1 MGRQA
6 LGKLAYPEDAQ
17 EQVTARRKEG
27 AHCIKMMFDDGG
39 HRGADLPT
47 LDGPTGSRAMFATD
61 TTKAALD
68 HATATDTLHTL
79 AALWRNESTA
89 DPLAR
94 LTGHGWSARS
104 RPPHFPSGTPP
115 PPVRPWTCRRS
126 SQAGSRTTAAC
137 SRARHR

>member
-1 MGRQA
+1 M
-6 LGKLAYPEDAQ
+6 
-17 EQVTARRKEG
+17 TARRKEG

-39 HRGADLPT
+39 HHGADLPT

-68 HATATDTLHTL
+68 HATDTLHTL

-104 RPPHFPSGTPP
+104 REITDLASQYGRPVPPAFDPTVPGTA
-115 PPVRPWTCRRS
+115 RITLL
-126 SQAGSRTTAAC
+126 QATRT
-137 SRARHR
+137 